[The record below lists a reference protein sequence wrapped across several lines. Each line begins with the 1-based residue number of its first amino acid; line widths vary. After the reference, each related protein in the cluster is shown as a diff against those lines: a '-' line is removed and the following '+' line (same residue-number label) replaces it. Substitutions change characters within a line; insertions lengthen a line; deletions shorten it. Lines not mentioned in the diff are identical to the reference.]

1 MKANVVGIQ
10 KTDFQGR
17 DGAVKLTKY
26 HLVLAPSKQNPEAG
40 STVDTL
46 GFNEMLNGSPPPIKI
61 GETIDVQYT
70 KNGKLEL
77 A

>member
-1 MKANVVGIQ
+1 VKANVVGIQ
-10 KTDFQGR
+10 KTDFTGR

-26 HLVLAPSKQNPEAG
+26 HLVLAPNKNKPDEG

-46 GFNEMLNGSPPPIKI
+46 GFNEMMYGSPPPIKI
-61 GETIDVQYT
+61 GETIDVNYT